1 MARHKHNEVLGLY
14 LGRSLLPFND
24 QAGIN
29 HLTGSQRRPG
39 VARLRKEKG
48 LLTQFVFQLWFLPL
62 RPR

>member
-1 MARHKHNEVLGLY
+1 MVRHKRNEVRSLY
-14 LGRSLLPFND
+14 LGRSLLPFKD

-29 HLTGSQRRPG
+29 LTGSQRRPS

-48 LLTQFVFQLWFLPL
+48 LPTQFVFQLWFLPL